1 MREHSSFLYIDVSQ
15 GSDALKII
23 ITLVQVAFLYIV
35 FLFGEFLRATLS
47 IPLPG
52 SIIGLLVLWG
62 LLSLNVIQLRWVEK
76 GAYVF
81 LATLP
86 LYLIPATVG
95 VMDYGHVFAG
105 KGSLLIVITIVST
118 FITMVVASVVSQS
131 IAKRNMKEEVDL
143 S

>member
-1 MREHSSFLYIDVSQ
+1 MKIVIALLQVGFLYI
-15 GSDALKII
+15 L
-23 ITLVQVAFLYIV
+23 FLA
-35 FLFGEFLRATLS
+35 GEFLQAKLS

-52 SIIGLLVLWG
+52 SIIGLLLLWG
-62 LLSLNVIQLRWVEK
+62 LLSIKVIPLGWVEK

-81 LATLP
+81 LSTLP

-95 VMDYGHVFAG
+95 VMDYGHVFVG

-118 FITMVVASVVSQS
+118 FITMVVASLVSQS
-131 IAKRNMKEEVDL
+131 MAKHNVKEEGTL

>member
-1 MREHSSFLYIDVSQ
+1 MKISITLLQVGFLYI
-15 GSDALKII
+15 L
-23 ITLVQVAFLYIV
+23 FLA
-35 FLFGEFLRATLS
+35 GEFLRAKLS

-62 LLSLNVIQLRWVEK
+62 LLSIRVIPLRWVEK

-81 LATLP
+81 LSTLP

-105 KGSLLIVITIVST
+105 KGSLLILITIGST
-118 FITMVVASVVSQS
+118 LITMVVASLVSQAM
-131 IAKRNMKEEVDL
+131 AKRHVKEEGTL

>member
-1 MREHSSFLYIDVSQ
+1 MKLIV
-15 GSDALKII
+15 
-23 ITLVQVAFLYIV
+23 TLVQAAFLYIL
-35 FLFGEFLRATLS
+35 FLTGEFLRTWLS

-52 SIIGLLVLWG
+52 SIIGLLLLWA
-62 LLSLNVIQLRWVEK
+62 LLAVKIVPLRWVEK

-81 LATLP
+81 LSTLP

-105 KGSLLIVITIVST
+105 KGSLLIVITIIST
-118 FITMVVASVVSQS
+118 FITMAAASLVSQS
-131 IAKRNMKEEVDL
+131 IAKRSVKAEADL

>member
-1 MREHSSFLYIDVSQ
+1 MN
-15 GSDALKII
+15 II
-23 ITLVQVAFLYIV
+23 FTLVQVGFLYIL
-35 FLFGEFLRATLS
+35 FLLGEFLRATLS

-62 LLSLNVIQLRWVEK
+62 LLSIKVIKLRWVEK

-105 KGSLLIVITIVST
+105 KGSLLIVITIIST
-118 FITMVVASVVSQS
+118 FITMVVASLVSQS
-131 IAKRNMKEEVDL
+131 MAKRNMKEEADL

>member
-1 MREHSSFLYIDVSQ
+1 MKLIV
-15 GSDALKII
+15 
-23 ITLVQVAFLYIV
+23 TLVQAAFLYIL
-35 FLFGEFLRATLS
+35 FLTGEFLRAWLS

-52 SIIGLLVLWG
+52 SIIGLLLLWA
-62 LLSLNVIQLRWVEK
+62 LLAAKIVPLRWVEK

-81 LATLP
+81 LSTLP

-105 KGSLLIVITIVST
+105 KGSLLIVITIIST
-118 FITMVVASVVSQS
+118 FITMAAASLVSQS
-131 IAKRNMKEEVDL
+131 IAKRSVKAEADL

>member
-1 MREHSSFLYIDVSQ
+1 M
-15 GSDALKII
+15 KII
-23 ITLVQVAFLYIV
+23 ITVIQVGFLYIL
-35 FLFGEFLRATLS
+35 FLLGEFLRAALS

-62 LLSLNVIQLRWVEK
+62 LLSIKVIQLGWVEK

-105 KGSLLIVITIVST
+105 KGSLLIVITIAST

-131 IAKRNMKEEVDL
+131 IAKRNMKEGADP

>member
-1 MREHSSFLYIDVSQ
+1 M
-15 GSDALKII
+15 KII
-23 ITLVQVAFLYIV
+23 ITLLQVGFLYIL
-35 FLFGEFLRATLS
+35 FLAGEFLRAKLS

-62 LLSLNVIQLRWVEK
+62 LLSIQIIPLRWVEK

-81 LATLP
+81 LSTLP

-105 KGSLLIVITIVST
+105 KGSLLILITIGST
-118 FITMVVASVVSQS
+118 LITMVVASLVSQS
-131 IAKRNMKEEVDL
+131 IAKRHVKEEGTL

>member
-1 MREHSSFLYIDVSQ
+1 MKIVITLLQVGFLYI
-15 GSDALKII
+15 L
-23 ITLVQVAFLYIV
+23 FLTGK
-35 FLFGEFLRATLS
+35 FLHAKLS

-62 LLSLNVIQLRWVEK
+62 LLSIKIIPLRWVEK

-81 LATLP
+81 LSTLP

-105 KGSLLIVITIVST
+105 KGSLLILITIGST
-118 FITMVVASVVSQS
+118 FITMVVASLVSQFM
-131 IAKRNMKEEVDL
+131 AKRNVKEEGTL

>member
-1 MREHSSFLYIDVSQ
+1 MKIVITLLQAGFLYI
-15 GSDALKII
+15 L
-23 ITLVQVAFLYIV
+23 FLTGK
-35 FLFGEFLRATLS
+35 FLHEKLS

-52 SIIGLLVLWG
+52 SIIGLLLLWG
-62 LLSLNVIQLRWVEK
+62 LLSIKIIPLRWVEK

-81 LATLP
+81 LSTLP

-105 KGSLLIVITIVST
+105 KGSLLILITIGST
-118 FITMVVASVVSQS
+118 FITMVVASLVSQFM
-131 IAKRNMKEEVDL
+131 AKRNVKEEGTL

>member
-1 MREHSSFLYIDVSQ
+1 MKVITALVQAGFLYI
-15 GSDALKII
+15 L
-23 ITLVQVAFLYIV
+23 
-35 FLFGEFLRATLS
+35 FLFGEFLRAKLS

-62 LLSLNVIQLRWVEK
+62 LLSIKVIPLRWVEK

-95 VMDYGHVFAG
+95 VMDYVHIFAG

-118 FITMVVASVVSQS
+118 CITMAVASLVSQS
-131 IAKRNMKEEVDL
+131 MAKRNSGEGSDL
-143 S
+143 G